1 MNPLEIQENFSLTT
15 VNCDKTINQ
24 LLNKQNLKENDARI
38 TYFRKCSQITDTTT
52 MSFDFYQRYLLTR
65 QWWKDRFPNHIMSE
79 RNMKSLAESYDQYI
93 RTSYLIDNYSAF
105 ESSIRIITQMYNA
118 QKYKKLQHSFTKL
131 IEWFM
136 KDLNRENPI
145 PVFRVF
151 TNIRNS
157 MHSNGL
163 FNPINQKNEEITYL
177 DKKFV
182 FEVGKPIPYG
192 GWTDIFSIL
201 KITMTEFYLIVNHDK
216 IKQIE
221 FVKEPYSDFWES

>member
-1 MNPLEIQENFSLTT
+1 MNRLEIQENFSLTT
-15 VNCDKTINQ
+15 VNCDKIIDKLTNEE
-24 LLNKQNLKENDARI
+24 KLKENDARI
-38 TYFRKCSQITDTTT
+38 TYFRKCSQITDTSQ

-65 QWWKDRFPNHIMSE
+65 QWWRDKFPNHIISE
-79 RNMKSLAESYDQYI
+79 RNMKKLSENYDQYI
-93 RTSYLIDNYSAF
+93 RTSYLIENYSAF
-105 ESSIRIITQMYNA
+105 ESSMRIIMQTYDVK
-118 QKYKKLQHSFTKL
+118 KYEELQYSFVKL
-131 IEWFM
+131 IKWFI
-136 KDLNRENPI
+136 KDLGRENPL
-145 PVFRVF
+145 PVFKVF

-163 FNPINQKNEEITYL
+163 FNPINQKNEEISYQ

-201 KITMTEFYLIVNHDK
+201 KIVIIEFFLMVNNEK

-221 FVKEPYSDFWES
+221 FVKEPYSEFW